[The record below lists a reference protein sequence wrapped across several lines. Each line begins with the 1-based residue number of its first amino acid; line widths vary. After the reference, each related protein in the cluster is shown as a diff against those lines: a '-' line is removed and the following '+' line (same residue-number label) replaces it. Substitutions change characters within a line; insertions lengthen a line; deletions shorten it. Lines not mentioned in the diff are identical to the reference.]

1 MLVLQDEEN
10 SRNWLHNYANIFH
23 TIELYS
29 LKKIKM
35 GNFMLSVF
43 CDNEKK
49 NLNTKNT
56 KKNLNLINTRF
67 KHTK

>member
-49 NLNTKNT
+49 IWTY
-56 KKNLNLINTRF
+56 
-67 KHTK
+67 KHKVQTYQMID

>member
-49 NLNTKNT
+49 
-56 KKNLNLINTRF
+56 I
-67 KHTK
+67 

>member
-23 TIELYS
+23 TTEFYS

-49 NLNTKNT
+49 IWTY
-56 KKNLNLINTRF
+56 
-67 KHTK
+67 KHKVQTYQMID